1 MQKKPSGLGR
11 GLDELLDDN
20 TPSLRENKG
29 KPLVVARGEAEE
41 KKSNDTMAVPLM
53 NGIYDTT
60 PKTLYNTRPRTKSV
74 KSNFKK

>member
-11 GLDELLDDN
+11 GLDDLLDDN

-29 KPLVVARGEAEE
+29 RPMVESRGEVQ
-41 KKSNDTMAVPLM
+41 KTPTPDRVSTLYGTTSKSL
-53 NGIYDTT
+53 YDT
-60 PKTLYNTRPRTKSV
+60 KPRTKSV

>member
-29 KPLVVARGEAEE
+29 KPLVEARGEVSSD
-41 KKSNDTMAVPLM
+41 KQKSTAS
-53 NGIYDTT
+53 TA
-60 PKTLYNTRPRTKSV
+60 TLYGNTTKSLFDTKPRTKSV
-74 KSNFKK
+74 RSNFKK

>member
-11 GLDELLDDN
+11 GLEELLDDN

-29 KPLVVARGEAEE
+29 KPLVESRGEVVKTPADDRVNTLYGNTQ
-41 KKSNDTMAVPLM
+41 KSL
-53 NGIYDTT
+53 YDTK
-60 PKTLYNTRPRTKSV
+60 PKTKSV

>member
-29 KPLVVARGEAEE
+29 KPLVEARGEVTPTQQ
-41 KKSNDTMAVPLM
+41 K
-53 NGIYDTT
+53 TT
-60 PKTLYNTRPRTKSV
+60 VSTSTLYGNTTKSLFDTKPRTKSV
-74 KSNFKK
+74 RSNFKK

>member
-1 MQKKPSGLGR
+1 MQKKSSGLGR

-29 KPLVVARGEAEE
+29 KPLVEAHGEVAEI
-41 KKSNDTMAVPLM
+41 KKTPLASL
-53 NGIYDTT
+53 YDTT
-60 PKTLYNTRPRTKSV
+60 PKSLYDTKPRTKSV

>member
-20 TPSLRENKG
+20 TPSLRESNK
-29 KPLVVARGEAEE
+29 KPLVEPKGEAPA
-41 KKSNDTMAVPLM
+41 KKATPVLSL
-53 NGIYDTT
+53 YDTT
-60 PKTLYNTRPRTKSV
+60 PKSLYDTKPRTKSV

>member
-20 TPSLRENKG
+20 APSLRENKG
-29 KPLVVARGEAEE
+29 KPIVEARGEAVQMPVNDRVSTLYGTKE
-41 KKSNDTMAVPLM
+41 KSL
-53 NGIYDTT
+53 YDT
-60 PKTLYNTRPRTKSV
+60 KPRTKSV